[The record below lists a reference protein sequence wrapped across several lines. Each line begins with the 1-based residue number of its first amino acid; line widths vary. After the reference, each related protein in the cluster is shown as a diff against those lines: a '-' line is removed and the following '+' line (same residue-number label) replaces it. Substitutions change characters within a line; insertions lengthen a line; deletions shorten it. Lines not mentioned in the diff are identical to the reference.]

1 MTAYTFLHGFDTI
14 DLPRTCPASSTDI
27 NDGYLGITGNVMCR
41 IDCLSDVKRGR
52 VYSYHKNNV
61 FLKIIFRN
69 VLILKYSS
77 ITANANFLIPYRFP
91 SQSQNGYNDFFTDL
105 AMNLDNFFPRNLFLA
120 AVIGLYV
127 LIMSFMRFRVNP
139 HSIVAWMSRD
149 ILLEAG
155 AKSEV

>member
-27 NDGYLGITGNVMCR
+27 NDGYLGITGN
-41 IDCLSDVKRGR
+41 VKRGR

-127 LIMSFMRFRVNP
+127 LIMSCMRFRVNP

-155 AKSEV
+155 AKSEI

>member
-1 MTAYTFLHGFDTI
+1 MTAYTFLHSFDTI
-14 DLPRTCPASSTDI
+14 GLPRTCPASSTDI
-27 NDGYLGITGNVMCR
+27 NDGYFN
-41 IDCLSDVKRGR
+41 IDRPSDVKRGR
-52 VYSYHKNNV
+52 VYIYHKNNV

-69 VLILKYSS
+69 VLISKYSS
-77 ITANANFLIPYRFP
+77 ITANANFPIPYRFP